1 MCLALL
7 TGGLAWGQETDFSP
21 FARFG
26 LGAAQGNLTPALA
39 SMAGITSVST
49 SGLIV
54 NADQPAAAAAL
65 LNPTFQG
72 SVHTQRMELT
82 EGTQS
87 ANAITDIPTNKGL
100 SAAAPTQLTGRRIRK
115 TPVPW

>member
-7 TGGLAWGQETDFSP
+7 TGGLTWGQETDFSP

-26 LGAAQGNLTPALA
+26 LGTSQGNLTPALA

-65 LNPTFQG
+65 LNPTF
-72 SVHTQRMELT
+72 
-82 EGTQS
+82 
-87 ANAITDIPTNKGL
+87 L
-100 SAAAPTQLTGRRIRK
+100 SLIHI
-115 TPVPW
+115 